1 MPTNMT
7 NRSNQISD
15 NLEDELL
22 IEKIHNGEPEHLEYI
37 IKKYK
42 NFVRSKAGK
51 YFLIGGEKE
60 DLFQEGMIGLYKA
73 IRDYRVEKMVSFIS
87 FVDLCVNRQIISAVK
102 GSTRKK
108 HIPLNFYTSLDR
120 PVYEDENSTRLLDI
134 LPGISSADPAG
145 LLIGKEE
152 KEEFEEKL
160 KRLLSE
166 LERNVLTLYLEGLS
180 YVEMSE
186 ELDIHIKTIDNA
198 LMRVKRKIEKYFIL
212 ERSK

>member
-22 IEKIHNGEPEHLEYI
+22 IEKIHNGEREHLEYI